1 MAPERQ
7 PLSTPAAA
15 TLKGRFAP
23 APGSVILAC
32 EMIEDE
38 VLVALER
45 VAGPRAQDS
54 RGGLRR
60 HTPADL
66 DRARRLAA
74 ESPPIVWIESGLHE
88 RPERLRDHI
97 QKLVDLLDEASASGR
112 PAQLPSVRPGSGP
125 ADQRSEMVAVPSR
138 ARDVPGSPGAPGAQT
153 EIGGSHDILLA
164 LGYCGNGLQGLVS
177 ARHRL
182 VFPRVDDCISL
193 FLNHG
198 GSREEI
204 VRDAHAFYV
213 TKGWLCHDNPVQESL
228 DAWEERFGPERARAL
243 RKATMAAYERVT
255 LIDTGAFDVAS
266 TLPDSHAFA
275 ADLELEHTQTA
286 GSIDLLERLFAGPW
300 DSEIVVVPL
309 GEAISIFH
317 LFEPQ

>member
-1 MAPERQ
+1 MAVGRQ
-7 PLSTPAAA
+7 PRPDLTPAARA
-15 TLKGRFAP
+15 AEHAP

-38 VLVALER
+38 IGLALER
-45 VAGPRAQDS
+45 ARAGAAGAQRLVAAGSD
-54 RGGLRR
+54 
-60 HTPADL
+60 
-66 DRARRLAA
+66 
-74 ESPPIVWIESGLHE
+74 ESPPRLGAAPPTLVWIESGLHE

-97 QKLVDLLDEASASGR
+97 QLLVDLLDEAAASGR

-125 ADQRSEMVAVPSR
+125 AAERAETVAVAPVARATPGPSY
-138 ARDVPGSPGAPGAQT
+138 ATGAPGAHT
-153 EIGGSHDILLA
+153 ELGGNRDILLA

-177 ARHRL
+177 VRHRL

-198 GSREEI
+198 CSREEI
-204 VRDAHAFYV
+204 VRDAHAFYL

-228 DAWEERFGPERARAL
+228 DAWKERFGPERARAL

-266 TLPDSHAFA
+266 TLPDSHSFA

-286 GSIDLLERLFAGPW
+286 GSIALLERLFAGPW
-300 DSEIVVVPL
+300 DSEIVVVPP

-317 LFEPQ
+317 LFGPQ